1 MLAVHKLHLMKTLF
15 SFLLLI
21 GIIQPVWA
29 QQEGPEKLVQ
39 RQLEAYNAQN
49 LSVFVATYS
58 DSIEIY
64 RFPNQLR
71 MKGKANLE
79 KSYGELFKK
88 YPQNYA
94 ALLGRIVQGN
104 TVIDQE
110 KVTGRGDGE
119 SKATAIYE
127 VQNGLIRRVWFVY

>member
-1 MLAVHKLHLMKTLF
+1 MIFRFTFMKQLFLGLFLVGLIPAVR
-15 SFLLLI
+15 
-21 GIIQPVWA
+21 A

-49 LSVFVATYS
+49 LAAFVATYA

-64 RFPNQLR
+64 QFPDKLR
-71 MKGKANLE
+71 MKGKAALE
-79 KSYGELFKK
+79 KSYGELFKNN
-88 YPQNYA
+88 PTNYA

-110 KVTGRGDGE
+110 KVTGRGDKE
-119 SKATAIYE
+119 VRATAIYQ
-127 VQNGLIRRVWFVY
+127 VQSGLIRRVWFVY

>member
-1 MLAVHKLHLMKTLF
+1 MKYIALFLALTGYVHAAL
-15 SFLLLI
+15 
-21 GIIQPVWA
+21 A
-29 QQEGPEKLVQ
+29 QQDGPEKVVQ

-49 LSVFVATYS
+49 LPAFVATYS

-64 RFPNQLR
+64 RFPNRLT
-71 MKGKANLE
+71 MTGKASLE

-88 YPQNYA
+88 FPQNYA

-110 KVTGRGDGE
+110 KVTGRGPNE
-119 SKATAIYE
+119 VRATAIYE
-127 VQNGLIRRVWFVY
+127 VKNGLIRRVWFVQ

>member
-1 MLAVHKLHLMKTLF
+1 MLAVYKLHRMKTLF
-15 SFLLLI
+15 SFLILFGSVLS
-21 GIIQPVWA
+21 VWA
-29 QQEGPEKLVQ
+29 QKEGPEKLVQ

-49 LSVFVATYS
+49 LSAFVATYS

-64 RFPNQLR
+64 RFPNRLT

-79 KSYGELFKK
+79 RTYGDLFKK

-119 SKATAIYE
+119 SRATAIYE

>member
-1 MLAVHKLHLMKTLF
+1 MLAVYKPHRMKTLL
-15 SFLLLI
+15 SFLLLS
-21 GIIQPVWA
+21 GIVQPVWA

-49 LSVFVATYS
+49 LSAFVATYS

-79 KSYGELFKK
+79 KAYGELFKK

-94 ALLGRIVQGN
+94 ALLGRIVHGN

-127 VQNGLIRRVWFVY
+127 VQNGLIRRVWFVN

>member
-1 MLAVHKLHLMKTLF
+1 MKFIL
-15 SFLLLI
+15 SFLLLF
-21 GIIQPVWA
+21 GVTNSVWA
-29 QQEGPEKLVQ
+29 QQESPEKLVQ

-49 LSVFVATYS
+49 LSAFVATYS

-64 RFPNQLR
+64 RFPNRLT

-79 KSYGELFKK
+79 KSYGELFRK
-88 YPQNYA
+88 YPKNYA

-110 KVTGRGDGE
+110 KVTGRGDAE
-119 SKATAIYE
+119 SRATAIYE
-127 VQNGLIRRVWFVY
+127 VQNGLICRVWFVY

>member
-1 MLAVHKLHLMKTLF
+1 MKFSLACLFLSGAFSIVH
-15 SFLLLI
+15 
-21 GIIQPVWA
+21 A
-29 QQEGPEKLVQ
+29 QHEAPEKLVQ

-49 LSVFVATYS
+49 LSSFVATYS

-64 RFPNQLR
+64 RFPNRLNL
-71 MKGKANLE
+71 KGKASLE

-94 ALLGRIVQGN
+94 TLLGRIVQGN

-110 KVTGRGDGE
+110 KVTGRGDNE
-119 SKATAIYE
+119 TRATAIYE

>member
-1 MLAVHKLHLMKTLF
+1 MLLGVIP
-15 SFLLLI
+15 S
-21 GIIQPVWA
+21 VWA

-49 LSVFVATYS
+49 LSAFAATYS

-64 RFPNQLR
+64 RFPNRLTMQ
-71 MKGKANLE
+71 GKANLE
-79 KSYGELFKK
+79 KAYGGLFRK
-88 YPQNYA
+88 YPKNYA

-110 KVTGRGDGE
+110 KVTGRGDSE

-127 VQNGLIRRVWFVY
+127 VQNGLIRRVWFIY

>member
-1 MLAVHKLHLMKTLF
+1 MKTLF
-15 SFLLLI
+15 SFLILFGSVLS
-21 GIIQPVWA
+21 VWA

-49 LSVFVATYS
+49 LSAFVATYS

-64 RFPNQLR
+64 RFPNRLT

-79 KSYGELFKK
+79 RTYGDLFKK

-119 SKATAIYE
+119 SRATAIYE

>member
-1 MLAVHKLHLMKTLF
+1 MKTLF
-15 SFLLLI
+15 SFLILFGPVLS
-21 GIIQPVWA
+21 VWA

-49 LSVFVATYS
+49 LSAFVATYS

-64 RFPNQLR
+64 RFPNRLT

-79 KSYGELFKK
+79 RNYGDLFKK

>member
-1 MLAVHKLHLMKTLF
+1 MK
-15 SFLLLI
+15 FLLFYLLLF
-21 GIIQPVWA
+21 GAARNAQS
-29 QQEGPEKLVQ
+29 QQEAPEKLVQ

-49 LSVFVATYS
+49 LSAFVATYS

-64 RFPNQLR
+64 RFPNRLNL
-71 MKGKANLE
+71 KGKANLE

-94 ALLGRIVQGN
+94 TILGRIVQGN

-110 KVTGRGDGE
+110 KVSGRGDSE
-119 SKATAIYE
+119 TRTTAIYE

>member
-1 MLAVHKLHLMKTLF
+1 MLAAYKPSLMKLLL
-15 SFLLLI
+15 SFLLLFMLVHPI
-21 GIIQPVWA
+21 WA

-49 LSVFVATYS
+49 LSAFVATYS

-64 RFPNQLR
+64 RFPNRLS
-71 MKGKANLE
+71 MKGKASLE
-79 KSYGELFKK
+79 KVYGELFRK

-94 ALLGRIVQGN
+94 ALLGRLVQGT

-119 SKATAIYE
+119 SRVTAIYE